1 MRFGLRLPSYAWPDA
16 TYDQTRRLGAY
27 ARQAEAAGFDS
38 LWVIEHLL
46 AAPALYAV
54 AWHDPLAILAHVA
67 AVTERVRLGT
77 AILVLPLRHPAIVA
91 REAITLDFLSGGR
104 FILGVGTG
112 WDEHEFATVS
122 VPLQE
127 RGARLDEGLEVIR
140 RLLSEESV
148 THHGRFYTLDEVTM
162 EPRPPR
168 PPEIWIAG
176 GSLGHA
182 PETPDKP
189 FIAPRVLARIARAD
203 GWMSRSSGSDAAMVK
218 VDWAAV
224 QEHLRAVG
232 RDPHTLTFAH
242 TQFVHISE
250 APTRER
256 AIAEQGPLFTRVMG
270 THRTFDD
277 LAASYLLGTID
288 DIQRRVADLNEAGL
302 QELLL
307 TPVTDDPRQLE
318 LLATHL
324 VAPFQGSTAR
334 EETTR

>member
-16 TYDQTRRLGAY
+16 TYDQVRRLGGY
-27 ARQAEAAGFDS
+27 ARHAEEVGFDS

-46 AAPALYAV
+46 VSPALYAV
-54 AWHDPLAILAHVA
+54 AWHDPLAVLAHVA

-91 REAITLDFLSGGR
+91 REVISLDFLSGGR

-112 WDEHEFATVS
+112 WEEREFAAVG
-122 VPLQE
+122 VPLKE

-140 RLLSEESV
+140 RLLSEEAV
-148 THHGRFYTLDEVTM
+148 THHGRFYHLDEVSM
-162 EPRPPR
+162 APRPPR
-168 PPEIWIAG
+168 VPEIWIAG

-189 FIAPRVLARIARAD
+189 FIAPTVLARIGRAD
-203 GWMSRSSGSDAAMVK
+203 GWMSRSSGSDAESVK
-218 VDWAAV
+218 ADWVAV
-224 QEHLRAVG
+224 QDYLRGIG
-232 RDPHTLTFAH
+232 RDPRTLTFAQ

-250 APTRER
+250 AATTEA
-256 AIAEQGPLFTRVMG
+256 AIAEQGPLFARVMG
-270 THRTFDD
+270 DHRSFDD

-288 DIQRRVADLNEAGL
+288 DIQRRIADLAAVGL

-307 TPVTDDPRQLE
+307 TPVTDDPRQLD
-318 LLATHL
+318 LLAKH
-324 VAPFQGSTAR
+324 VVGPFKG
-334 EETTR
+334 

>member
-16 TYDQTRRLGAY
+16 TYDQVRRMGGY
-27 ARQAEAAGFDS
+27 ARHAEEVGFDS

-46 AAPALYAV
+46 VSPALYAV
-54 AWHDPLAILAHVA
+54 AWHDPLAVLAHVA

-91 REAITLDFLSGGR
+91 REVISLDFLSGGR

-112 WDEHEFATVS
+112 WEEREFAAVR
-122 VPLQE
+122 VPLKE

-140 RLLSEESV
+140 RLLSEEAV
-148 THHGRFYTLDEVTM
+148 THHGRFYHLDEVSM
-162 EPRPPR
+162 APRPPR
-168 PPEIWIAG
+168 VPEIWIAG

-189 FIAPRVLARIARAD
+189 FIAPTVLARIGRAD
-203 GWMSRSSGSDAAMVK
+203 GWMSRSSGRDAESVK
-218 VDWAAV
+218 ADWVAV
-224 QEHLRAVG
+224 QDYLRGIG
-232 RDPHTLTFAH
+232 RDPRTLTFAQ

-250 APTRER
+250 AATTEA
-256 AIAEQGPLFTRVMG
+256 AIAEQGPLFARVMG
-270 THRTFDD
+270 DHRSFDD

-288 DIQRRVADLNEAGL
+288 DIQRRIADLAAVGL

-307 TPVTDDPRQLE
+307 TPVTDDPRQLD
-318 LLATHL
+318 LLAKH
-324 VAPFQGSTAR
+324 VVGPFKG
-334 EETTR
+334 

>member
-1 MRFGLRLPSYAWPDA
+1 MRGIA
-16 TYDQTRRLGAY
+16 GY
-27 ARQAEAAGFDS
+27 ARRAEELGFDS

-91 REAITLDFLSGGR
+91 REVLTLDFLSGGR
-104 FILGVGTG
+104 FVFGAGTG
-112 WDEHEFATVS
+112 WDEREFATVG
-122 VPLQE
+122 VPLKE

-148 THHGRFYTLDEVTM
+148 THRGRFYTLDNVSM

-189 FIAPRVLARIARAD
+189 YIAPKVLDRIARAD
-203 GWMSRSSGSDAAMVK
+203 GWMSRSSGSDAMMVK
-218 VDWAAV
+218 ADWEVV
-224 QEHLRAVG
+224 QAHLRGIG
-232 RDPHTLTFAH
+232 RDPRTLTFAH
-242 TQFVHISE
+242 TQFVHVSE
-250 APTRER
+250 AATREE
-256 AIAEQGPLFTRVMG
+256 AIAEQGPHFARVMG
-270 THRTFDD
+270 DHRSFDE

-288 DIQRRVADLNEAGL
+288 DIQRRVADLAAVGL
-302 QELLL
+302 QELLI
-307 TPVTDDPRQLE
+307 TPVTDDPRQLD
-318 LLATHL
+318 LLATHVL
-324 VAPFQGSTAR
+324 APFQSQ
-334 EETTR
+334 